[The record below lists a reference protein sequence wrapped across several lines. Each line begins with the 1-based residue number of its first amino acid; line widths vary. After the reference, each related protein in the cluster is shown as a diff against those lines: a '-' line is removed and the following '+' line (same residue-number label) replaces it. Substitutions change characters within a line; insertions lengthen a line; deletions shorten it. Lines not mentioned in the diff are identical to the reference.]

1 MKLSRRPLDAPQDQE
16 QPRVGLIQRLRTKK
30 DTAEG
35 SGDLDITHVAGQR
48 LATKL
53 ANLGLA
59 AVVMC
64 GPVSLFV
71 ASSMATRPVTTARS
85 SKPEGVMAQD
95 AARAGEFAQ
104 RVVRAWLS
112 ATRNKLGDL
121 GELYEDASSFVL
133 PDKPIRVDSTET
145 ANVTPTSVTGIFQV
159 TVAAGVEGTQRY
171 YTVPVQ
177 VTAHSLSALTFPAPT
192 PAPVTKPDRDR
203 AYRTTLPSTGP
214 TATAVLAFLR
224 ALLTGQ
230 GDVTRYISP
239 GVPIVAVAPAPYQS
253 VDLRTVTG
261 LSEEAQPTEGEVAH
275 VLATAIGTDAAK
287 RPATTQYALT
297 LTARGGRWEVSG
309 IDLAPA
315 ITQPTATPTA
325 PTQTPTSPAT
335 PR

>member
-1 MKLSRRPLDAPQDQE
+1 MKLSRRPQGEAKDQE
-16 QPRVGLIQRLRTKK
+16 DPPRAGLMQRLRTKK
-30 DTAEG
+30 DAAED
-35 SGDLDITHVAGQR
+35 SGDLDITHLAGQR
-48 LATKL
+48 LATKF
-53 ANLGLA
+53 ANIGLA
-59 AVVMC
+59 AIVMC
-64 GPVSLFV
+64 GPVSLYV
-71 ASSMATRPVTTARS
+71 ASSMGSRPVQTTRS

-112 ATRNKLGDL
+112 ATRDKVGDFGDL
-121 GELYEDASSFVL
+121 YEGASGFTL

-145 ANVTPTSVTGIFQV
+145 ANVTPTSVAGIFQV
-159 TVAAGVEGTQRY
+159 TVAAAAEGTQRY

-177 VTAHSLSALTFPAPT
+177 VTAGSLSALALPAPM
-192 PAPVTKPDRDR
+192 PAPVTTPDRDP

-239 GVPIVAVAPAPYQS
+239 GAPIVAVAPAPYQR

-261 LSEEAQPTEGEVAH
+261 LSDEAEPAEGELAH

-297 LTARGGRWEVSG
+297 LKARGGRWEVSG

-315 ITQPTATPTA
+315 ITKPRTA
-325 PTQTPTSPAT
+325 PPTSPQT
-335 PR
+335 SPSSPR